1 MHVGIP
7 GISDIAYISP
17 VTLDSASDDVALQ
30 FVEVPQAEEQEE
42 PVSPSVHPEGEL
54 CVMVRGWLG
63 LCFGRIQGKGEH
75 T

>member
-1 MHVGIP
+1 MHAGIP
-7 GISDIAYISP
+7 GISDIAYMSP

-30 FVEVPQAEEQEE
+30 LAAPQVVEQVT

-54 CVMVRGWLG
+54 CVVE
-63 LCFGRIQGKGEH
+63 KGVFVLFWEDPRSREH

>member
-1 MHVGIP
+1 MHAGIP

-30 FVEVPQAEEQEE
+30 FVEVPQVEEQVT

-54 CVMVRGWLG
+54 CVVVRGVWVL
-63 LCFGRIQGKGEH
+63 FWEDPR
-75 T
+75 